1 VTRDCDPSR
10 LRGGHTAYAGHMQT
24 ILVVDDNPRAREILR
39 RRLEPAGYRVAEA
52 PGLDTAREQLRS
64 AEPELV
70 IVDLVLPGT
79 VGGEQLIAELDRR
92 QGRYHVVAISGAPER
107 LAELR
112 VRYPH
117 LRALPKPFT
126 TEQLLDAVKGALAE
140 PARPT
145 LRSRLAGF
153 LAFLRPS
160 A

>member
-1 VTRDCDPSR
+1 M
-10 LRGGHTAYAGHMQT
+10 HT
-24 ILVVDDNPRAREILR
+24 ILVVDDNPQARDILR
-39 RRLEPAGYRVAEA
+39 KRLEPAGYTVAEA
-52 PGLDTAREQLRS
+52 PGIDTAREQLKR
-64 AEPELV
+64 ADPEVV

-79 VGGEQLIAELDRR
+79 GGEQLIAELDRKH
-92 QGRYHVVAISGAPER
+92 GRYHMVAISGAPDR
-107 LAELR
+107 LAELS

-117 LRALPKPFT
+117 LRTLPKPFT
-126 TEQLLDAVKGALAE
+126 TEQLLDAVHAALAE